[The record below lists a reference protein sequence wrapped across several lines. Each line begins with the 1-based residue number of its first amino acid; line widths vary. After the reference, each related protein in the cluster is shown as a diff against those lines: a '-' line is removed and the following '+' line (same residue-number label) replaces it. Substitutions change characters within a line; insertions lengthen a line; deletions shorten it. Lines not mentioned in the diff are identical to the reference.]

1 MHKCQASSGS
11 CNWYKVSK
19 QHNVET
25 HSSILFIN
33 DLTDFYDVC
42 LRAKVGIYT
51 VLLRFV
57 LHYVVSREL
66 LRNLYVWN
74 LYEPHWTQYVSDA
87 RPGAHYVYLIKFR
100 CTCMQGRNQPPKNG
114 FRPHWTVFASPQK
127 ALSNPKPALQFAFRT
142 WITRESRTKSKSSI
156 TVLSGNP
163 WDWSDKKANDVVC
176 RAGTRSRSCVTK
188 LWLQFRDDINFV
200 FLFFFPESDLRG

>member
-66 LRNLYVWN
+66 LKNLYVWN
-74 LYEPHWTQYVSDA
+74 LYEPHWTHNMLVMRDQ
-87 RPGAHYVYLIKFR
+87 GLI
-100 CTCMQGRNQPPKNG
+100 MY
-114 FRPHWTVFASPQK
+114 
-127 ALSNPKPALQFAFRT
+127 
-142 WITRESRTKSKSSI
+142 I
-156 TVLSGNP
+156 
-163 WDWSDKKANDVVC
+163 
-176 RAGTRSRSCVTK
+176 
-188 LWLQFRDDINFV
+188 
-200 FLFFFPESDLRG
+200 